1 MPNRIKRTL
10 ASICEKKCRM
20 TTIFLN
26 MLTMNPRKY
35 MGRSRKR
42 WIDSEQ
48 VTSLSLVLMPM
59 MSLRTKFPT
68 SGLDI

>member
-1 MPNRIKRTL
+1 
-10 ASICEKKCRM
+10 
-20 TTIFLN
+20 
-26 MLTMNPRKY
+26 